1 MKLYKS
7 ILAAVALAVSSA
19 VMTGC
24 DEDLAVPPLSI
35 PSTDWKANTTIAELK
50 TKYWSTETNYYTE
63 VGKTD
68 EGENIV
74 IGGRIIANDIS
85 GNIYQNLVVQDETG
99 AVVVAVYMKDLNE
112 RYKVGEEF
120 YLDVTGLYA
129 GKYAG
134 LFEIGKAD
142 EYNGSP
148 QIGKMDESVFLD
160 HARIN
165 GLPQPDAVEILDFTI
180 PELMSIRSNADDVM
194 KYQSQLIRLTD
205 VSFKGGGTETY
216 AQQGTS
222 HNTRYLYDKAGQS
235 IAVDNSGYSD
245 FCDQKL
251 PAGHGT
257 VTAILSY
264 FNGNWQLQL
273 RSLDDVT
280 GFSGESYAPETP
292 VGEGDGKA
300 ETPYNVGAV
309 LAGATGTN
317 VWVTGYIVG
326 WIDGMSMAEGAK
338 FTVPATVTSNIL
350 MAASPDE
357 TSVANC
363 IPVALP
369 NGTSLRT
376 DLNLQNHPD
385 NLGKQVTILG
395 NLERYFGSA
404 GIKSGTAY
412 KWGDKGGEQETPT
425 PQPGEGTG
433 TSDDPFSVDAVIS
446 GTATGTGVWMTGYI
460 VGAIN
465 DKSISDAAFAGP
477 FQLTTNI
484 LVAAKAGE
492 TDITKC
498 VPVQLPNGDVR
509 TQLNLVDN
517 ASNLGKQVT
526 LKGDP
531 ATYFGTK
538 GFKNTSAYAWGDK
551 GNGSDTPVTGG
562 AKFRKVTSVTS
573 GKQYIIVADGKMAKP
588 GTQNY
593 GYLQVEDVTPSG
605 DEITADAANAFTFT
619 SVTGGYRIAQPDGR
633 YLYQTGTY
641 NSFNFSAN
649 PTEGDVWKVEA
660 QGDKFVITN
669 VSVNKSVQYDSQ
681 YKSYGSYSDVRG
693 TYPSLYEKVD

>member
-50 TKYWSTETNYYTE
+50 AKYWSTETNYYTE

-350 MAASPDE
+350 LAASPGE

-363 IPVALP
+363 IPD
-369 NGTSLRT
+369 R
-376 DLNLQNHPD
+376 
-385 NLGKQVTILG
+385 
-395 NLERYFGSA
+395 
-404 GIKSGTAY
+404 
-412 KWGDKGGEQETPT
+412 
-425 PQPGEGTG
+425 
-433 TSDDPFSVDAVIS
+433 
-446 GTATGTGVWMTGYI
+446 
-460 VGAIN
+460 
-465 DKSISDAAFAGP
+465 
-477 FQLTTNI
+477 
-484 LVAAKAGE
+484 
-492 TDITKC
+492 
-498 VPVQLPNGDVR
+498 
-509 TQLNLVDN
+509 
-517 ASNLGKQVT
+517 
-526 LKGDP
+526 
-531 ATYFGTK
+531 
-538 GFKNTSAYAWGDK
+538 
-551 GNGSDTPVTGG
+551 
-562 AKFRKVTSVTS
+562 
-573 GKQYIIVADGKMAKP
+573 
-588 GTQNY
+588 
-593 GYLQVEDVTPSG
+593 
-605 DEITADAANAFTFT
+605 
-619 SVTGGYRIAQPDGR
+619 
-633 YLYQTGTY
+633 
-641 NSFNFSAN
+641 
-649 PTEGDVWKVEA
+649 
-660 QGDKFVITN
+660 
-669 VSVNKSVQYDSQ
+669 KSV
-681 YKSYGSYSDVRG
+681 V
-693 TYPSLYEKVD
+693 

>member
-1 MKLYKS
+1 M
-7 ILAAVALAVSSA
+7 A
-19 VMTGC
+19 
-24 DEDLAVPPLSI
+24 
-35 PSTDWKANTTIAELK
+35 
-50 TKYWSTETNYYTE
+50 
-63 VGKTD
+63 
-68 EGENIV
+68 
-74 IGGRIIANDIS
+74 
-85 GNIYQNLVVQDETG
+85 
-99 AVVVAVYMKDLNE
+99 
-112 RYKVGEEF
+112 
-120 YLDVTGLYA
+120 
-129 GKYAG
+129 
-134 LFEIGKAD
+134 
-142 EYNGSP
+142 
-148 QIGKMDESVFLD
+148 
-160 HARIN
+160 
-165 GLPQPDAVEILDFTI
+165 
-180 PELMSIRSNADDVM
+180 
-194 KYQSQLIRLTD
+194 
-205 VSFKGGGTETY
+205 
-216 AQQGTS
+216 
-222 HNTRYLYDKAGQS
+222 
-235 IAVDNSGYSD
+235 SD
-245 FCDQKL
+245 F
-251 PAGHGT
+251 
-257 VTAILSY
+257 
-264 FNGNWQLQL
+264 
-273 RSLDDVT
+273 DVT

-292 VGEGDGKA
+292 VAQGDGSA
-300 ETPYNVGAV
+300 EAPYNVGAV
-309 LAGATGTN
+309 LGGATGTN
-317 VWVTGYIVG
+317 VWVSGYIVG

-350 MAASPDE
+350 LAASPDE

-412 KWGDKGGEQETPT
+412 KWGDKGGEQEPPT

-433 TSDDPFSVDAVIS
+433 TSSDPYSVGAVIS

-465 DKSISDAAFAGP
+465 DKSLSDAAFTGP

-484 LVAAKAGE
+484 LVAATAGE

-517 ASNLGKQVT
+517 PTNLGKQVT

-531 ATYFGTK
+531 TTYFGTK
-538 GFKNTSAYAWGDK
+538 GFKNTSAFEWGA
-551 GNGSDTPVTGG
+551 NGGAGGDTPAQG
-562 AKFRKVTSVTS
+562 AQFRKVTSVTS

-593 GYLQVEDVTPSG
+593 GYLQVEDVTASG

-649 PTEGDVWKVEA
+649 PTEGEVWKIEA

-681 YKSYGSYSDVRG
+681 YKSYGSYPDVRG

>member
-50 TKYWSTETNYYTE
+50 AKYWSTETNYYTE

-134 LFEIGKAD
+134 LFEIGKSD

-425 PQPGEGTG
+425 PQPGDGTG

-562 AKFRKVTSVTS
+562 SKFRKVTSVTS

-593 GYLQVEDVTPSG
+593 GYLQVEDVTASG

-649 PTEGDVWKVEA
+649 PTEGEVWKIEA

-681 YKSYGSYSDVRG
+681 YKSYGSYPDQRG